1 MTVSDL
7 VADAPIER
15 EGDAPTTD
23 DGEELRPAP
32 RPSRIRR
39 VAMRPRRVIV
49 KLHRWLALGLLA
61 WLIIVS
67 FTGAWLVVHDSVES
81 VLHSDRFR
89 STSGDVGPQAA
100 FEAAQASLPAEA
112 TVYGL
117 TTPRNG
123 RGVYQV
129 YAELY
134 PPTTDDEGVSDD
146 EASTALP
153 AYLTAFVDPGT
164 GEVNGVR
171 DEEEGF
177 SWWLYRGHMY
187 LWQDYGMFGV
197 FDPEDGWCRKDAD
210 GGEPTGVHGV
220 VCDVIPDGMDMV
232 GWLAIGFLAVIVS
245 GFYLW
250 YWPGVRRWATAF
262 VVRRGRGK
270 FTFNLTLHKVVG
282 FVVWI
287 PLTAVAFTGAA
298 FAFPNMAKWF
308 ENVTPAQRDFEL
320 WLTPE
325 DLASSP
331 ADGRPAIGLDRAAA
345 IIAEQYPNR
354 ALNYLEAPWDE
365 TATYL
370 AWVTRGF
377 DPWTREGG
385 AGNAYLALDQY
396 TGETLYDGVPG
407 DGNVF
412 DQAWDDWSFPTH
424 TGDFGG
430 TATRVV
436 WVVLGLSP
444 LVLATTGLTMNL
456 IRRQKRARRR

>member
-1 MTVSDL
+1 M
-7 VADAPIER
+7 
-15 EGDAPTTD
+15 
-23 DGEELRPAP
+23 
-32 RPSRIRR
+32 
-39 VAMRPRRVIV
+39 
-49 KLHRWLALGLLA
+49 
-61 WLIIVS
+61 
-67 FTGAWLVVHDSVES
+67 
-81 VLHSDRFR
+81 
-89 STSGDVGPQAA
+89 
-100 FEAAQASLPAEA
+100 
-112 TVYGL
+112 
-117 TTPRNG
+117 
-123 RGVYQV
+123 
-129 YAELY
+129 
-134 PPTTDDEGVSDD
+134 
-146 EASTALP
+146 
-153 AYLTAFVDPGT
+153 
-164 GEVNGVR
+164 
-171 DEEEGF
+171 
-177 SWWLYRGHMY
+177 
-187 LWQDYGMFGV
+187 
-197 FDPEDGWCRKDAD
+197 
-210 GGEPTGVHGV
+210 
-220 VCDVIPDGMDMV
+220 
-232 GWLAIGFLAVIVS
+232 
-245 GFYLW
+245 
-250 YWPGVRRWATAF
+250 
-262 VVRRGRGK
+262 VRRGRGK

-412 DQAWDDWSFPTH
+412 DQAWHDWSFPTH

-444 LVLATTGLTMNL
+444 LVLATTGLTMNV